1 VRDREALIE
10 RLLPLRGQYAEDQRK
25 LAFYSEAKRLFDPLH
40 VARCP
45 ACLERLPDAPAIV
58 SGQCTLCG
66 QTPDDDTQVT
76 FDREKERRVLQ
87 ARIRDLDT
95 YTTQVDAQLRQ
106 ARAELEARQEAET
119 RLAGELDA
127 KTASELSPFVAQRD
141 QIFRERQRLHAEH
154 RDIERMLRWLDA
166 LARREAN
173 VIQLTARLQ
182 DVADELE
189 QLRSNVPDR
198 DAVVREVS
206 DRFAELLV
214 DWGFPKVHDPAAPYV
229 DDRFIP
235 HVRGRVYREIGS
247 DGAMTL
253 TALAWMLAIFELAVE
268 RGAPHPGFLMIDSP
282 QKNLAPAS
290 GQEVDD
296 YMDPAIVERFYEHLL
311 TWAARHPGAQVVL
324 VDHEPSAAAA
334 DNVVVR
340 YTRRADMPPYGLIDD
355 RTDAPSE

>member
-1 VRDREALIE
+1 
-10 RLLPLRGQYAEDQRK
+10 
-25 LAFYSEAKRLFDPLH
+25 
-40 VARCP
+40 
-45 ACLERLPDAPAIV
+45 
-58 SGQCTLCG
+58 
-66 QTPDDDTQVT
+66 
-76 FDREKERRVLQ
+76 
-87 ARIRDLDT
+87 
-95 YTTQVDAQLRQ
+95 
-106 ARAELEARQEAET
+106 
-119 RLAGELDA
+119 
-127 KTASELSPFVAQRD
+127 
-141 QIFRERQRLHAEH
+141 
-154 RDIERMLRWLDA
+154 
-166 LARREAN
+166 
-173 VIQLTARLQ
+173 
-182 DVADELE
+182 
-189 QLRSNVPDR
+189 
-198 DAVVREVS
+198 
-206 DRFAELLV
+206 
-214 DWGFPKVHDPAAPYV
+214 
-229 DDRFIP
+229 
-235 HVRGRVYREIGS
+235 VYREIGS